1 MNKLLKHRVVVRTL
15 EFKELNGLKALSWAA
30 KRYLVVA
37 GYSDFLRQQLVLF
50 RADGRSV
57 IAPFDMFEPSGT
69 SSPNFY
75 ELEIID
81 YGNTIKLGE
90 YEASAGS
97 ILEDL
102 GY

>member
-1 MNKLLKHRVVVRTL
+1 MNKLLKHRVIAQVL
-15 EFKELNGLKALSWAA
+15 NSKELNELKVFSLTA

-37 GYSDFLRQQLVLF
+37 GYSDFLRRQLVLF

-57 IAPFDMFEPSGT
+57 IAPFDMFKSSGT

-81 YGNTIKLGE
+81 YGNTIKLGK
-90 YEASAGS
+90 YEADAGAVM
-97 ILEDL
+97 EHL

>member
-1 MNKLLKHRVVVRTL
+1 MNKLLKHRIVASCL
-15 EFKELNGLKALSWAA
+15 KDKELKELAPFSPTA
-30 KRYLVVA
+30 KRYLIVA

-50 RADGRSV
+50 RADGKSV
-57 IAPFDMFEPSGT
+57 IAPFDMFKPSGT
-69 SSPNFY
+69 SNPNFY

-90 YEASAGS
+90 YEACAGAVM
-97 ILEDL
+97 EHL

>member
-1 MNKLLKHRVVVRTL
+1 MNKLLKHRVVARTL
-15 EFKELNGLKALSWAA
+15 NSEELKELKVFSLTA

-57 IAPFDMFEPSGT
+57 IASFDMFTPSGT

-90 YEASAGS
+90 YEACAGAVM
-97 ILEDL
+97 EHL

>member
-1 MNKLLKHRVVVRTL
+1 MNKLLKHRIVACTL
-15 EFKELNGLKALSWAA
+15 NNKELNELKVFSLTA

-37 GYSDFLRQQLVLF
+37 GYPDFLRQQLVLF

-69 SSPNFY
+69 FSPDFY

-81 YGNTIKLGE
+81 YGNTIKLGK
-90 YEASAGS
+90 YEADAGAVM
-97 ILEDL
+97 EHL

>member
-1 MNKLLKHRVVVRTL
+1 MNKLLKHRVVARAL
-15 EFKELNGLKALSWAA
+15 EKKELEELKVLSWAA
-30 KRYLVVA
+30 KRYLIVA
-37 GYSDFLRQQLVLF
+37 GYADFLRQQLVLF

-57 IAPFDMFEPSGT
+57 ITPFDMFKPSGT

-90 YEASAGS
+90 YEADSGT
-97 ILEDL
+97 ILNEL